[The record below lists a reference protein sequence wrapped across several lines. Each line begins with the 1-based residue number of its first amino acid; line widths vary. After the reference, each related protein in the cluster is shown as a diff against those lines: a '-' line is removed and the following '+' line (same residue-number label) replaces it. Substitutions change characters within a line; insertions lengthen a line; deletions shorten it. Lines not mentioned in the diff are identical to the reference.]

1 MSYGT
6 TLHIIS
12 SCQATASSEIVDRF
26 WASCKQRYIKYPT
39 FTFHVLYDRPSCKF
53 LADAVVTLTT
63 PKTTTLIRRMN
74 TSSSLL
80 MKYQI
85 HATCPEWSS
94 PPPHPQVKHGRHL
107 SNATW
112 RHKPFAG
119 DSGSASEMPWRVKCV
134 DCDLHHHHHHHH
146 HHHRYSYY

>member
-94 PPPHPQVKHGRHL
+94 PPPHPQVKHGRHHDE
-107 SNATW
+107 SNVSTVTFIIIIIIIIIITDIATTN
-112 RHKPFAG
+112 
-119 DSGSASEMPWRVKCV
+119 S
-134 DCDLHHHHHHHH
+134 
-146 HHHRYSYY
+146 